1 MYDEIILEP
10 RRGDERWEEDHDAL
24 EAAWRDAQVCPVPVA
39 RFSTSADRIG
49 DFYFAAGPAGAA
61 AFYLTKRA
69 FNALD
74 IWLQSRGDRK
84 VHVRL
89 ADGTELSAATSGEL
103 ARVASVVDSFRTPSG
118 PVLDSAKAEAEKGAA
133 RDA

>member
-10 RRGDERWEEDHDAL
+10 RGGDDHWDDDHVAL
-24 EAAWRDAQVCPVPVA
+24 EAAWREAQVCPVPVA
-39 RFSTSADRIG
+39 RFSTTADHVG
-49 DFYFAAGPAGAA
+49 HFYFAAGPAGAA

-74 IWLQSRGDRK
+74 IWLQGCAGRK

-103 ARVASVVDSFRTPSG
+103 VRVAGVVDEFRSLSHHA
-118 PVLDSAKAEAEKGAA
+118 LDGEEANAEGGAA